1 MSTTL
6 SFTLCDLEARCRC
19 SPSFSLYP
27 ISVMDFSTLV
37 SRTLQESRQ
46 FKVKDNVVD
55 IYVRDK
61 SDLHSQDI
69 AIDLMIKTPKFYTK
83 MQLDHH
89 VACILGHKKDDASE
103 RSWRTPL
110 ETGEH
115 EKEKVYSIYNGHVVA
130 MVFDSYGNWS
140 ASTTKTVYRFA
151 DILAKG
157 DKQHRANILISF
169 RSKIASLIHQ
179 GYTIT

>member
-1 MSTTL
+1 M
-6 SFTLCDLEARCRC
+6 
-19 SPSFSLYP
+19 
-27 ISVMDFSTLV
+27 
-37 SRTLQESRQ
+37 
-46 FKVKDNVVD
+46 
-55 IYVRDK
+55 
-61 SDLHSQDI
+61 
-69 AIDLMIKTPKFYTK
+69 
-83 MQLDHH
+83 
-89 VACILGHKKDDASE
+89 ACILGHKKDDASE

-157 DKQHRANILISF
+157 DKQHRANILMSF
-169 RSKIASLIHQ
+169 RSKIASSIHQ
-179 GYTIT
+179 GYYHVIARLNKQSGEALYA